1 MNRSTPSLPVHHQ
14 LRLPNS
20 LTVKGWFKG
29 KPEVL
34 LNSGVL
40 RPDNGRE
47 KVKGKGVSG
56 YAAQWGKESAC
67 SAGNARDMGLIPRSG
82 RSPGGRHGNPPQ
94 YSCLKNSMDRRSWQA
109 TVYRFTK
116 IGTQL
121 EWLAHTHVSLF
132 TSGLILTFMFWCCF
146 LNLFPCLPKWP
157 SFPCFHR
164 HDHISP

>member
-1 MNRSTPSLPVHHQ
+1 MGFSRQEYWRGMPFPSPPGLQFSSVQFSSFAQSCPTLCNPMNRSTPSLPVHHQ

-121 EWLAHTHVSLF
+121 E
-132 TSGLILTFMFWCCF
+132 
-146 LNLFPCLPKWP
+146 
-157 SFPCFHR
+157 
-164 HDHISP
+164 